1 MAAAHVVESTS
12 GAADFTSAAVRVD
25 PVLVFSSGF
34 LATLAI
40 TTVMYLLL
48 AFGVAQ
54 IDLPIWV
61 ARLFVADPVKVEA
74 VGLAVHLTLGFGFA
88 WIFAALVEPRLT
100 LSPGQNGLL
109 FGAVLWAFVQLIG
122 VPALS
127 ELASVIRLDPGP
139 GVPVGW
145 LASRLGIGAAAA
157 SLLAHLAYGGT
168 LGFVYGRQWAGRRR
182 VNANLALA
190 ATGSNSKRQHRG

>member
-1 MAAAHVVESTS
+1 MAPAHVVESTS
-12 GAADFTSAAVRVD
+12 GAADCHVRGS
-25 PVLVFSSGF
+25 PRRSCPGVLQRVSR
-34 LATLAI
+34 ALAI

-88 WIFAALVEPRLT
+88 WLFAALVEPRLT

-109 FGAVLWAFVQLIG
+109 FGAVLWAFV
-122 VPALS
+122 
-127 ELASVIRLDPGP
+127 
-139 GVPVGW
+139 
-145 LASRLGIGAAAA
+145 
-157 SLLAHLAYGGT
+157 
-168 LGFVYGRQWAGRRR
+168 
-182 VNANLALA
+182 
-190 ATGSNSKRQHRG
+190 

>member
-1 MAAAHVVESTS
+1 MAPAHVVESTG
-12 GAADFTSAAVRVD
+12 GAVDFTSAAFRVD
-25 PVLVFSSGF
+25 PVLVLSSGF

-54 IDLPIWV
+54 IDLPIWM

-100 LSPGQNGLL
+100 LSPGQNGLV
-109 FGAVLWAFVQLIG
+109 FGAMLWAFVQLIG
-122 VPALS
+122 VPVLS
-127 ELASVIRLDPGP
+127 ELASVIRPDPGI
-139 GVPVGW
+139 PVGW
-145 LASRLGIGAAAA
+145 LASRLGVGAAAA

-168 LGFVYGRQWAGRRR
+168 LGFVYGRQWAGRR
-182 VNANLALA
+182 
-190 ATGSNSKRQHRG
+190 G